1 MAEHTFKIKN
11 YKNPGL
17 IRRILKE
24 VMEQGEDESYKEF
37 EKRKGELSSKFS
49 DYGDYIDLEIK
60 VNKDLE
66 IIGGRILEQ

>member
-17 IRRILKE
+17 IHRILKG
-24 VMEQGEDESYKEF
+24 VMEQGKNESFEEF
-37 EKRKGELSSKFS
+37 DKRKGELSSKFS

-60 VNKDLE
+60 VNEDLE